1 MNDENMPLSEY
12 VKSRFDHINTQLDT
26 LTREVRAVHRQATKT
41 NGRVN
46 QLETKAEVAKAVG
59 LVKTEIATNER
70 ITLRWRINL
79 AFGAASLLLG
89 GLIGNLIHPGA
100 FS

>member
-46 QLETKAEVAKAVG
+46 QLETKAEVAKAVVG
-59 LVKTEIATNER
+59 GSTSPSVPHR
-70 ITLRWRINL
+70 SCL
-79 AFGAASLLLG
+79 AGSLA
-89 GLIGNLIHPGA
+89 I
-100 FS
+100 